1 MGFTI
6 DSRAKWRR
14 SSSFNGNR
22 NSTSFRLA
30 ISHVTVDSRSML
42 NCSTLGGK
50 RVIPDDAWEKSD
62 MAVLSEVTE
71 LLRRWEVW
79 KRVEAAPE
87 RIDELERRLV
97 NLESKLKRAPGEAC
111 PKCGALEFR
120 TTRTEPLDG
129 QLGELGMTYR
139 YMECGACKH
148 TGRSTEKPKA

>member
-1 MGFTI
+1 
-6 DSRAKWRR
+6 
-14 SSSFNGNR
+14 
-22 NSTSFRLA
+22 
-30 ISHVTVDSRSML
+30 ML

-62 MAVLSEVTE
+62 MTVLSEVTE
-71 LLRRWEVW
+71 LLRRWDVW

-87 RIDELERRLV
+87 RIDQLERRLV

-120 TTRTEPLDG
+120 TARTEPLDG

-148 TGRSTEKPKA
+148 TERSTEKPKA

>member
-1 MGFTI
+1 MATI
-6 DSRAKWRR
+6 FF
-14 SSSFNGNR
+14 FNGNR

-30 ISHVTVDSRSML
+30 ISHVTADSRSML

-62 MAVLSEVTE
+62 MTVLSEVTE
-71 LLRRWEVW
+71 LLRRWDVW

-120 TTRTEPLDG
+120 N
-129 QLGELGMTYR
+129 
-139 YMECGACKH
+139 CKDRA
-148 TGRSTEKPKA
+148 T